1 MQHHADREHA
11 LWSASASSRNFKC
24 PGALALTMHLPETT
38 SEAADWGT
46 CAHQIAERCL
56 RDGGD
61 ADRFIGTT
69 EKGKKHSFE
78 VDEEMA
84 ETAQMYVDYVRG
96 VIRAC
101 QKAGGGAGA
110 GRDYGISGGVQVWVE
125 QRFSLADLNPP
136 FDAGGTGDAV
146 IYLPAERRLEI
157 VDLKGGR
164 GVVVEVETIDEATG
178 KRKIN
183 PQLATYALGAMLANK
198 GLDVEQVTVTIVQP
212 RAAHPTG
219 RIRRATIH
227 VVDLMEWAAD
237 MMAAMHRAR
246 EAMDARRD
254 RCSVCG
260 AAGQMTQSGWA
271 CENGHGGVSY
281 EPAMPESAWA
291 ATYLSPGDHCRDTFC
306 KAAGTC
312 PALRQAALD
321 AVGVHFSPVDD
332 TPRIANSPD
341 SGSPEERAAR
351 LDMLD
356 MIEGWIKEVRAHEHR
371 MAEMGQPAPGYGL
384 VEKTGR
390 EKWVEGADD
399 KVREVAKAAALPED
413 KFLNPG
419 KLRTPKQVREALK
432 KAKADA
438 SALAGLSETPKG
450 GTNLVRIDV
459 TTRTVK
465 PAVEQHFTAI
475 QE

>member
-1 MQHHADREHA
+1 MQPHADREHA
-11 LWSASASSRNFKC
+11 TWSASASSRNFRC

-46 CAHQIAERCL
+46 CCHQISERCL

-84 ETAQMYVDYVRG
+84 ETAQVYVDYVRG
-96 VIRAC
+96 VFSQEGHGEDPQCWI
-101 QKAGGGAGA
+101 
-110 GRDYGISGGVQVWVE
+110 E
-125 QRFSLADLNPP
+125 QRFSLAALNPP

-164 GVVVEVETIDEATG
+164 GVVVAAKG
-178 KRKIN
+178 N
-183 PQLATYALGAMLANK
+183 PQLRTYALGALLANK

-212 RAAHPTG
+212 RASHPDG
-219 RIRRATIH
+219 RIRSETFH
-227 VVDLMEWAAD
+227 VIDLMEWASD
-237 MMAAMHRAR
+237 MMAAMYRAR
-246 EAMDARRD
+246 EALD
-254 RCSVCG
+254 RKAV
-260 AAGQMTQSGWA
+260 
-271 CENGHGGVSY
+271 
-281 EPAMPESAWA
+281 MPESAWA
-291 ATYLSPGDHCRDTFC
+291 REYLAPGDHCRDTFC

-312 PALRQAALD
+312 PALRQSALD

-332 TPRIANSPD
+332 TPRIANAPD
-341 SGSPEERAAR
+341 SGSPGERAAR

-356 MIEGWIKEVRAHEHR
+356 MIEAWVKEVRAHEHR

-384 VEKTGR
+384 VEKVGR
-390 EKWVEGADD
+390 EKWKDE
-399 KVREVAKAAALPED
+399 EAARAAIASTGLAED
-413 KFLNPG
+413 KWLNPG
-419 KLRTPKQVREALK
+419 KLRTPKQVRDALK
-432 KAKADA
+432 KAKAEV
-438 SALAGLSETPKG
+438 SALADLSETPTG
-450 GTNLVRIDV
+450 GTNLVRIDQ
-459 TTRTVK
+459 TTRVVK
-465 PAVEQHFTAI
+465 SSVETHFQAI

>member
-1 MQHHADREHA
+1 MTQPHADREHA
-11 LWSASASSRNFKC
+11 TWSASSASRNFKC
-24 PGALALTMHLPETT
+24 SGALALTMNLPETT

-46 CAHQIAERCL
+46 CCHQISERCL

-84 ETAQMYVDYVRG
+84 ETAQVYVDYVRKVADDTKG
-96 VIRAC
+96 WMGDACPRCKGSGYDPDSDIDQGCRAC
-101 QKAGGGAGA
+101 GGTGERYAN
-110 GRDYGISGGVQVWVE
+110 IKLLIE

-164 GVVVEVETIDEATG
+164 GVVVAAKG
-178 KRKIN
+178 N
-183 PQLATYALGAMLANK
+183 PQLRTYALGALLANK

-212 RAAHPTG
+212 RASHPDG
-219 RIRRATIH
+219 RIRSETFH
-227 VVDLMEWAAD
+227 VIDLMEWASD
-237 MMAAMHRAR
+237 MMAAMYRAR
-246 EAMDARRD
+246 EALD
-254 RCSVCG
+254 RKAV
-260 AAGQMTQSGWA
+260 
-271 CENGHGGVSY
+271 
-281 EPAMPESAWA
+281 MPESAWA
-291 ATYLSPGDHCRDTFC
+291 REYLAPGDHCRDTFC

-312 PALRQAALD
+312 PALRQSALD

-332 TPRIANSPD
+332 TPRIANAPD
-341 SGSPEERAAR
+341 SGLPEERAKR

-356 MIEGWIKEVRAHEHR
+356 MIEAWVKEVRAHEHR

-384 VEKTGR
+384 VEKVGR
-390 EKWVEGADD
+390 EKWKDE
-399 KVREVAKAAALPED
+399 EAARAAIASTGLAED
-413 KFLNPG
+413 KWLNPG
-419 KLRTPKQVREALK
+419 KLRTPKQVRDALK
-432 KAKADA
+432 KAKAEV
-438 SALAGLSETPKG
+438 SALADLSETPTG
-450 GTNLVRIDV
+450 GTNLVRIDQ
-459 TTRTVK
+459 TTRVVK
-465 PAVEQHFTAI
+465 SSVETHFQAI

>member
-1 MQHHADREHA
+1 MTQPHADRDHA
-11 LWSASASSRNFKC
+11 TWSASSASRNLKC

-96 VIRAC
+96 VCATQPSAHGQMWI
-101 QKAGGGAGA
+101 
-110 GRDYGISGGVQVWVE
+110 E

-136 FDAGGTGDAV
+136 FDAGGTADAV
-146 IYLPAERRLEI
+146 IYLPAEKRLEV

-164 GVVVEVETIDEATG
+164 GVVVAAKG
-178 KRKIN
+178 N
-183 PQLATYALGAMLANK
+183 PQGRTYALGAVLANK

-212 RAAHPTG
+212 RAGHPDG
-219 RIRRATIH
+219 RIRSETFH
-227 VVDLMEWAAD
+227 VIDLMEWTAD

-246 EAMDARRD
+246 EAIDKRA
-254 RCSVCG
+254 
-260 AAGQMTQSGWA
+260 
-271 CENGHGGVSY
+271 E
-281 EPAMPESAWA
+281 MPESAWA

-332 TPRIANSPD
+332 TPRIANAPD

-356 MIEGWIKEVRAHEHR
+356 MIEDWIKQVRAHEHR

-384 VEKTGR
+384 VEKQGR
-390 EKWVEGADD
+390 EKWKDEEAARAAIASTGLAQD
-399 KVREVAKAAALPED
+399 KW
-413 KFLNPG
+413 LNPG
-419 KLRTPKQVREALK
+419 KLRTPKQVRDALK
-432 KAKADA
+432 KAKADV
-438 SALAGLSETPKG
+438 SALADLSETPVG
-450 GTNLVRIDV
+450 GTNLVKIDV
-459 TTRTVK
+459 TTRVVK

>member
-1 MQHHADREHA
+1 MQHADRDHA
-11 LWSASASSRNFKC
+11 TWSASSASRNFKC

-84 ETAQMYVDYVRG
+84 ETAQMYVDYVR
-96 VIRAC
+96 RAF
-101 QKAGGGAGA
+101 QFDAPAHETQLW
-110 GRDYGISGGVQVWVE
+110 IE
-125 QRFSLADLNPP
+125 QRFSLAALNPP

-164 GVVVEVETIDEATG
+164 GVVVAAKG
-178 KRKIN
+178 N
-183 PQLATYALGAMLANK
+183 PQLRTYALGALLANK

-212 RAAHPTG
+212 RASHPDG
-219 RIRRATIH
+219 RIRSETFH
-227 VVDLMEWAAD
+227 VIDLMEWASD
-237 MMAAMHRAR
+237 MMAAMHRSR
-246 EAMDARRD
+246 EAMDRKA
-254 RCSVCG
+254 
-260 AAGQMTQSGWA
+260 T
-271 CENGHGGVSY
+271 
-281 EPAMPESAWA
+281 MPESAWA
-291 ATYLSPGDHCRDTFC
+291 REYLAPGDHCRDTFC
-306 KAAGTC
+306 KAQGTC
-312 PALRQAALD
+312 PALRQKALD
-321 AVGVHFSPVDD
+321 AVGVHFSPIDD
-332 TPRIANSPD
+332 MPRIANAPD

-356 MIEGWIKEVRAHEHR
+356 MIEAWVKEVRAHEHR

-384 VEKTGR
+384 VEKVGR
-390 EKWVEGADD
+390 EKWKDE
-399 KVREVAKAAALPED
+399 EAARAAIASTGLAED
-413 KFLNPG
+413 KWLNPG
-419 KLRTPKQVREALK
+419 KLRTPKQVRDALK

-438 SALAGLSETPKG
+438 SALADLSETPVG
-450 GTNLVRIDV
+450 GTNLVRIDQ
-459 TTRTVK
+459 TTRVVK

-475 QE
+475 KE